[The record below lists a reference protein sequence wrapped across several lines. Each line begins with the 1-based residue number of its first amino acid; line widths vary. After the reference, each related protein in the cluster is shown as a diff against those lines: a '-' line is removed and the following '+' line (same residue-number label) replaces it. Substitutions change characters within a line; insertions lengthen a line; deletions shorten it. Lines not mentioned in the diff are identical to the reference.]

1 MTVGRRGSGAGNQ
14 TGRGGLL
21 PPLLSTPPA
30 SPRSAAQFFRTAE
43 VARILRTTPSRVR
56 AIVRAGLCQPAQR
69 GRTFAFAFQD
79 LVVLRVAH
87 GLLQAAV
94 PPRRIRCAL
103 TELARQLP
111 AGRPLSGMRVYADGQ
126 QVVARDGRAA
136 WHPDSGQ
143 IVFSFEIDGL
153 ARRAGAV
160 IPVRPRRP
168 ASLAVGP
175 APGTPLA
182 WFERGLACEQKG

>member
-56 AIVRAGLCQPAQR
+56 AIVRAGLCQPA
-69 GRTFAFAFQD
+69 
-79 LVVLRVAH
+79 
-87 GLLQAAV
+87 
-94 PPRRIRCAL
+94 
-103 TELARQLP
+103 
-111 AGRPLSGMRVYADGQ
+111 
-126 QVVARDGRAA
+126 
-136 WHPDSGQ
+136 
-143 IVFSFEIDGL
+143 
-153 ARRAGAV
+153 
-160 IPVRPRRP
+160 
-168 ASLAVGP
+168 
-175 APGTPLA
+175 PGTPLA